1 MDNSDLLNKVHNRMV
16 NDLLKN
22 KGSNDAGPGIMKHII
37 DRDQMLRKAIADLY
51 VSLEKLND
59 PKLAIEMLADHITM
73 MVEMLNQFKGKAGR

>member
-1 MDNSDLLNKVHNRMV
+1 MDNSDLLNRVHNRMV

-22 KGSNDAGPGIMKHII
+22 KSTKDAGPGVMKHII
-37 DRDQMLRKAIADLY
+37 DRDQVLRKAIADLY

-59 PKLAIEMLADHITM
+59 PKLAVEMLAEHITM